1 MIRQLLA
8 MVLVASASV
17 ACRPVAA
24 QVTYTITDLGSTDTG
39 GGPTGVVNG
48 PRTAITDQVAGRS
61 RGFLVVSG
69 SRTDLGTLGGLETQ
83 TRGIGLNTTLA
94 AAQIVGIST
103 TASGSLRAFLWTQ
116 GGTNGVVGNTQMQ
129 DLGTLG
135 GPYSGAFGVNA
146 SGRVTGYSAN
156 AADTD
161 RAFLWTSGTMSDL
174 GALVASGLG
183 YEWSYGY
190 GINATGQVAGVA
202 YNATF
207 ANSFAWFYT
216 GTSVKGLGQL
226 GGGNAEAVAL
236 NDAGQIVGFSTNG
249 AGDNRAFIV
258 TGSTSMRDLGTLG
271 GRSSFATGINNAGQ
285 VVGGSFVDAAD
296 SIYNAFVTVSG
307 TMRNLNGLLDTS
319 GQGWVLEEAQ
329 GINASGQIVGVGTS
343 SGTGRMFLLTPAA
356 APLTWSGSGTQPG
369 GIGVWSGTSTTWLS
383 GTARTT
389 WTGTSRGVFSSTPS
403 SVTIA
408 GSVTAGGGLEFKSTT
423 TLTGGT
429 LTLASGTFGV
439 PPAVSVAGGVTASVI
454 SAVTGTSGLV
464 KSGLGLLVLRG
475 TNTLSGPTT
484 VQSGTLRLATATALP
499 NGNVTLGVTAT
510 LKVGSLLQLSLAR
523 LDLTAGGSVDVNDGL
538 LTTAS
543 GLTPVSTVEKI
554 REGLGDGS
562 WNGTSGITSSAVAAL
577 VSQGLP
583 RAIGWLDNGAGS
595 MTVAFSAPG
604 DTNID
609 GVVDILDAANFLA
622 LGKFDTGE
630 AASWLEGDF
639 SYDGIVDILDAADF
653 LSTGL
658 YDTGPYVTFSATGVS
673 AMPAATFAVPE
684 PSLVVPC
691 MVAVGG
697 LHTCLALS
705 RGQRRQ
711 RTAAPGRA

>member
-1 MIRQLLA
+1 M
-8 MVLVASASV
+8 
-17 ACRPVAA
+17 
-24 QVTYTITDLGSTDTG
+24 
-39 GGPTGVVNG
+39 VNG

-135 GPYSGAFGVNA
+135 GPYSGALGVNA
-146 SGRVTGYSAN
+146 SGRVTGFSAN

-161 RAFLWTSGTMSDL
+161 RAFLWSSGTMSDL

-183 YEWSYGY
+183 YQWSYGY

-319 GQGWVLEEAQ
+319 GQGWVLEEARS
-329 GINASGQIVGVGTS
+329 INASGQIVGVGTS

-369 GIGVWSGTSTTWLS
+369 GTGVWSGTSTTWLS

-403 SVTIA
+403 S
-408 GSVTAGGGLEFKSTT
+408 
-423 TLTGGT
+423 
-429 LTLASGTFGV
+429 
-439 PPAVSVAGGVTASVI
+439 
-454 SAVTGTSGLV
+454 
-464 KSGLGLLVLRG
+464 
-475 TNTLSGPTT
+475 
-484 VQSGTLRLATATALP
+484 
-499 NGNVTLGVTAT
+499 
-510 LKVGSLLQLSLAR
+510 
-523 LDLTAGGSVDVNDGL
+523 
-538 LTTAS
+538 
-543 GLTPVSTVEKI
+543 
-554 REGLGDGS
+554 
-562 WNGTSGITSSAVAAL
+562 
-577 VSQGLP
+577 
-583 RAIGWLDNGAGS
+583 
-595 MTVAFSAPG
+595 
-604 DTNID
+604 
-609 GVVDILDAANFLA
+609 
-622 LGKFDTGE
+622 
-630 AASWLEGDF
+630 
-639 SYDGIVDILDAADF
+639 
-653 LSTGL
+653 
-658 YDTGPYVTFSATGVS
+658 
-673 AMPAATFAVPE
+673 
-684 PSLVVPC
+684 
-691 MVAVGG
+691 
-697 LHTCLALS
+697 
-705 RGQRRQ
+705 
-711 RTAAPGRA
+711 